1 MKKEL
6 TKRQLQAIESKEKI
20 RRKAL
25 ELFSQTDYEEVS
37 ISDICNS
44 AGMAT
49 GNFYNY
55 FTSKEDL
62 IMSLYHSFDEFA
74 EENLSQK
81 RYDSNIEALKDA
93 LFSLAKSA
101 DSYGVKLS
109 AQMLRIQLKSHK
121 KYSNN
126 KARFF
131 DSYIDNLVRD
141 AIEKREIIADY
152 PADSISS
159 LLLIITRGNL
169 YDWAMSNDEYSI
181 TEKVLHDIE
190 MVLSEMLAY

>member
-1 MKKEL
+1 
-6 TKRQLQAIESKEKI
+6 
-20 RRKAL
+20 
-25 ELFSQTDYEEVS
+25 
-37 ISDICNS
+37 
-44 AGMAT
+44 MAT

-121 KYSNN
+121 KCSNN

-181 TEKVLHDIE
+181 TEKVLHDW
-190 MVLSEMLAY
+190 S